1 MRVSLDFSI
10 YMYYKALP
18 FQECADKA
26 YMGVRVHLINDLITI
41 DVYFRTWMLTVFR
54 SGRCR
59 RTESRTTIQTPQG
72 FNAGGS
78 SLRADRTV

>member
-26 YMGVRVHLINDLITI
+26 YMGVRVHLINDLIII
-41 DVYFRTWMLTVFR
+41 DVYLDAYGV
-54 SGRCR
+54 
-59 RTESRTTIQTPQG
+59 
-72 FNAGGS
+72 
-78 SLRADRTV
+78 